1 MKASTLL
8 RLSDGTV
15 ATLAEHL
22 DVGRMVVDPEP
33 CRGSRGGVAYTASEV
48 GTTKVVTIGKT
59 LWQSRTR
66 AANGPVTGV
75 KWDGH
80 GADEVP
86 PRPTLLEEAERLL
99 SYWEQHGDNPATV
112 AKWAVQDMLG
122 ILRFIVEEHQ

>member
-1 MKASTLL
+1 M
-8 RLSDGTV
+8 SDRYGNDECQLCWPHDDTDCTCEMCQGTGYV
-15 ATLAEHL
+15 PAGA
-22 DVGRMVVDPEP
+22 
-33 CRGSRGGVAYTASEV
+33 
-48 GTTKVVTIGKT
+48 
-59 LWQSRTR
+59 
-66 AANGPVTGV
+66 
-75 KWDGH
+75 

>member
-22 DVGRMVVDPEP
+22 DAGRMVVDPEP

-66 AANGPVTGV
+66 AADGPVAGV

-80 GADEVP
+80 GAVSQM
-86 PRPTLLEEAERLL
+86 TLELACDADKRVRD
-99 SYWEQHGDNPATV
+99 SQSAYAARYVTAQVT
-112 AKWAVQDMLG
+112 
-122 ILRFIVEEHQ
+122 R